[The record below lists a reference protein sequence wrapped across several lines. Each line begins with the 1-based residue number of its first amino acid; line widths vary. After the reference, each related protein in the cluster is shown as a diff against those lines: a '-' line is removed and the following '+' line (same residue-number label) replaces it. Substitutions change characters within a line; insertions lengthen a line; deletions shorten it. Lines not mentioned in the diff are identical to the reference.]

1 MSIETSEKLKL
12 IRESERMNRKQF
24 AELTGIPYGTLSG
37 YESEGKEP
45 GFTSIQKIFS
55 LPRFRKY
62 HSWFMF
68 DEVSPEAGQIAPVLA
83 HFGQESSDSSLSDQ
97 KTG

>member
-37 YESEGKEP
+37 YETLGKEI
-45 GFTSIQKIFS
+45 GFTAIQKIFS
-55 LPRFRKY
+55 QPRFRKY

-68 DEVSPEAGQIAPVLA
+68 DEVSPESGQIAPVLA
-83 HFGQESSDSSLSDQ
+83 HVGQEGNDSSLSDQ

>member
-1 MSIETSEKLKL
+1 VSIETSEKLKL

-37 YESEGKEP
+37 YE
-45 GFTSIQKIFS
+45 TLIFS
-55 LPRFRKY
+55 QPRFRKY

-83 HFGQESSDSSLSDQ
+83 HVGQDSSALPPSDQ

>member
-37 YESEGKEP
+37 YETLGKEI
-45 GFTSIQKIFS
+45 GFTAIQKIFS
-55 LPRFRKY
+55 QPRFRKY

-83 HFGQESSDSSLSDQ
+83 HVGQDGSALPPSDL

>member
-12 IRESERMNRKQF
+12 MRESERMNRKEF
-24 AELTGIPYGTLSG
+24 AELTDIPYGTLTG
-37 YESEGKEP
+37 YETRGKEI
-45 GFTSIQKIFS
+45 GFIAIQKIFS

-83 HFGQESSDSSLSDQ
+83 HSGQDETGCSASGK

>member
-1 MSIETSEKLKL
+1 M
-12 IRESERMNRKQF
+12 RESERLNRKEF
-24 AELTGIPYGTLSG
+24 ADLIGVPYGTVTG
-37 YESEGKEP
+37 YETRGKEL
-45 GFTSIQKIFS
+45 GYNAIQKIFS
-55 LPRFRKY
+55 QPRFRKY

-83 HFGQESSDSSLSDQ
+83 HFGQDETGSLASDQ